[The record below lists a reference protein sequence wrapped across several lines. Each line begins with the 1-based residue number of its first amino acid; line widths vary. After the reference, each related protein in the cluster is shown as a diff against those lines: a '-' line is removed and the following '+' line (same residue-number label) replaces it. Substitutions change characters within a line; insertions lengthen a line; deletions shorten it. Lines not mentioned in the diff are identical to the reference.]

1 MWWLRPAAA
10 GLAGPCLLLLFK
22 SVLPLIVLVQPLA
35 LLRLLLLVSFRP
47 ASQMV
52 ENVEE

>member
-1 MWWLRPAAA
+1 
-10 GLAGPCLLLLFK
+10 
-22 SVLPLIVLVQPLA
+22 VLVQPLA